1 MRGVYQIAEPGDRQA
16 LTEFLMR
23 EGQGLLP
30 FVELIA
36 DARMAVDEFIGI
48 LGRASLEAVLQLS
61 ATTVAGPPH
70 QGKAGGEVRRHGSQR
85 GVVCLATQKVR
96 VRKPRLRKK
105 GGVCAPPRRG
115 DCAPPRRGGKQ
126 AEVAIPAY
134 EALRRDGA
142 LGEKLAA
149 ILLRGVSTRN
159 YEGVIPEMAE
169 TCGVSKSSVS
179 REFIAASAEQLQAL
193 AERRFDDL
201 DLLIIY
207 LDGVQFG
214 AHHVM
219 AAVGVDADGRKHVLG
234 VAEGATE
241 NAVVVHGLLESLV
254 ERGVKPD
261 RRRLFVI
268 DGSKALR
275 AAIAAVFGAG
285 HPVQRCRNH
294 KIENVT
300 GHLPQELRDQV
311 KAVMQAAYRL
321 PADEGIARLK
331 QQASWLER
339 EYPSAAASLR
349 EGLDET
355 FTVNRLGLS
364 ASLRRC
370 LATTNIVE
378 SPTSGVR
385 LRTRRVTH
393 WQSGEMVLRWAAA
406 ALLETE
412 KSFRRIMGYQD
423 LWMLKAVLDE
433 QPIPATKA
441 KVA

>member
-1 MRGVYQIAEPGDRQA
+1 MKRVYQIAETQDRKA
-16 LTEFLMR
+16 LTEFLVR

-30 FVELIA
+30 FMELIA
-36 DARMAVDEFIGI
+36 DARMAVDEFIDV

-61 ATTVAGPPH
+61 AATVAGPPH
-70 QGKAGGEVRRHGSQR
+70 QGKLGGEVRRHGSQS
-85 GVVCLATQKVR
+85 GVVCLSTQKVR
-96 VRKPRLRKK
+96 VDKPRLRKK
-105 GGVCAPPRRG
+105 GG
-115 DCAPPRRGGKQ
+115 GKQ
-126 AEVAIPAY
+126 AEVPIPAY
-134 EALRRDGA
+134 EAMQSDVA
-142 LGEKLAA
+142 LGEKLSS

-159 YEGVIPEMAE
+159 YQDVIPQMAE

-179 REFIAASAEQLQAL
+179 REFIEASAEQLTAL

-201 DLLIIY
+201 DLLVIY
-207 LDGVQFG
+207 IDGVQFG
-214 AHHVM
+214 GHHVIG
-219 AAVGVDADGRKHVLG
+219 AVGVDTAGRKHVLG
-234 VAEGATE
+234 LAEGATE
-241 NAVVVHGLLESLV
+241 NAVVVKGLLESLV
-254 ERGVKPD
+254 ERGVRPG

-275 AAIAAVFGAG
+275 SAIDAVFGSTN
-285 HPVQRCRNH
+285 PVQRCRNH
-294 KIENVT
+294 KVENVT

-311 KAVMQAAYRL
+311 KTVMKAAYRL
-321 PADEGIARLK
+321 SADEGIARLK

-339 EYPSAAASLR
+339 EYPSAAASLL

-355 FTVNRLGLS
+355 FTVIRLGLS
-364 ASLRRC
+364 VGLRRC

-412 KSFRRIMGYQD
+412 KSFRKIMGYQD

-433 QPIPATKA
+433 ETINPQQVRAA
-441 KVA
+441 

>member
-1 MRGVYQIAEPGDRQA
+1 MKRVYQMAEARDRKA
-16 LTEFLMR
+16 LTEFLVR

-36 DARMAVDEFIGI
+36 DARMAVDEFIDV

-61 ATTVAGPPH
+61 AGTVAGPPH
-70 QGKAGGEVRRHGSQR
+70 QGKAGGEVRRHGSQP
-85 GVVCLATQKVR
+85 GVVCLSTQKVR

-105 GGVCAPPRRG
+105 GGGR
-115 DCAPPRRGGKQ
+115 Q
-126 AEVAIPAY
+126 AEVSIPAY
-134 EALRRDGA
+134 EAMQSDVA
-142 LGEKLAA
+142 LGEKLSS

-159 YEGVIPEMAE
+159 YEDVIPEMAE

-179 REFIAASAEQLQAL
+179 REFIEASAEQLKAL

-201 DLLIIY
+201 DLLVIY
-207 LDGVQFG
+207 IDGVQFG
-214 AHHVM
+214 GHHVIG
-219 AAVGVDADGRKHVLG
+219 AVGVDTDGRKHVLG
-234 VAEGATE
+234 LAEGATE
-241 NAVVVHGLLESLV
+241 NAVVVKGLLESLV
-254 ERGVKPD
+254 ERGVTPD

-275 AAIAAVFGAG
+275 AAIDAVFGAG
-285 HPVQRCRNH
+285 NPVQRCRNH
-294 KIENVT
+294 KVENVT
-300 GHLPQELRDQV
+300 GHLPRELRDQV
-311 KAVMQAAYRL
+311 KTVMKAAYRL
-321 PADEGIARLK
+321 SAEEGMAKLK

-339 EYPSAAASLR
+339 EYPSAAASLL

-355 FTVNRLGLS
+355 FTVNRLSLS
-364 ASLRRC
+364 VGLRRC

-393 WQSGEMVLRWAAA
+393 WQNGEMVLRWAAA

-412 KSFRRIMGYQD
+412 KSFRRIMGYQE
-423 LWMLKAVLDE
+423 LWMLRAVLDE
-433 QPIPATKA
+433 EKISPQQVRAA
-441 KVA
+441 

>member
-1 MRGVYQIAEPGDRQA
+1 MKRVYPIAETRDRKA
-16 LTEFLMR
+16 LTEFLVR

-36 DARMAVDEFIGI
+36 DARMAVDEFIDV

-61 ATTVAGPPH
+61 AGTVAGPPH
-70 QGKAGGEVRRHGSQR
+70 QGKAGGEVHRHGSQQ
-85 GVVCLATQKVR
+85 GVVCLSTQKVR
-96 VRKPRLRKK
+96 VRKPRLRTK
-105 GGVCAPPRRG
+105 G
-115 DCAPPRRGGKQ
+115 GGKQ

-134 EALRRDGA
+134 EAIQSDVA
-142 LGEKLAA
+142 LGEKLSS

-159 YEGVIPEMAE
+159 YEDVIPEMAE

-179 REFIAASAEQLQAL
+179 REFIEAGAEQLRAL
-193 AERRFDDL
+193 AERRFDEL
-201 DLLIIY
+201 DLLVIY
-207 LDGVQFG
+207 IDGVQFG
-214 AHHVM
+214 GHHVIG
-219 AAVGVDADGRKHVLG
+219 AVGVDTDGRKHVLG
-234 VAEGATE
+234 LAEGATE
-241 NAVVVHGLLESLV
+241 NAVVVKGLLEGLV
-254 ERGVKPD
+254 ERGVTPD

-275 AAIAAVFGAG
+275 AAIDAVFGAG
-285 HPVQRCRNH
+285 NPVQRCRNH
-294 KIENVT
+294 KVENVT
-300 GHLPQELRDQV
+300 GHLPRELRDQV
-311 KAVMQAAYRL
+311 KTVMKAAYRL
-321 PADEGIARLK
+321 SAEEGMAKLK

-339 EYPSAAASLR
+339 EYPSAAASLL

-364 ASLRRC
+364 VSLRRC

-393 WQSGEMVLRWAAA
+393 WQNGEMVLRWAAA
-406 ALLETE
+406 ALLETA

-433 QPIPATKA
+433 EEISPRQVRAA
-441 KVA
+441 

>member
-1 MRGVYQIAEPGDRQA
+1 VKRVYQIAETGDRKA
-16 LTEFLMR
+16 LREFLVR

-36 DARMAVDEFIGI
+36 DARLAVDEFIDV

-61 ATTVAGPPH
+61 AGTVAGPPH
-70 QGKAGGEVRRHGSQR
+70 PGKAGGEVRRHGSQP
-85 GVVCLATQKVR
+85 GVVCLSTQKVR

-105 GGVCAPPRRG
+105 GGGP
-115 DCAPPRRGGKQ
+115 Q

-134 EALRRDGA
+134 EAMQSDGA
-142 LGEKLAA
+142 LGEKLSS

-159 YEGVIPEMAE
+159 YEDVIPELAE

-179 REFIAASAEQLQAL
+179 REFIEASAEQLKAL
-193 AERRFDDL
+193 ADRRFDDL
-201 DLLIIY
+201 DLLVIY

-214 AHHVM
+214 GHHVIG
-219 AAVGVDADGRKHVLG
+219 AVGVDADGRKHVLG
-234 VAEGATE
+234 LAEGATE
-241 NAVVVHGLLESLV
+241 NAVVVKGLLERLV
-254 ERGVKPD
+254 ERGVRPD

-275 AAIAAVFGAG
+275 AAIDAVFGAANL
-285 HPVQRCRNH
+285 VQRCRNH
-294 KIENVT
+294 KVENVT
-300 GHLPQELRDQV
+300 GHLPRELRGQV
-311 KAVMQAAYRL
+311 KAVMKAAYRL
-321 PADEGIARLK
+321 PAEEGIARLK
-331 QQASWLER
+331 HQASWLER
-339 EYPSAAASLR
+339 QYPSAAASLL

-355 FTVNRLGLS
+355 FTVNRLSLS
-364 ASLRRC
+364 VSLRRC

-393 WQSGEMVLRWAAA
+393 WQNGEMVLRWAAA

-412 KSFRRIMGYQD
+412 KSFRRIMGHRD

-433 QPIPATKA
+433 EKISPQQVR
-441 KVA
+441 VA

>member
-1 MRGVYQIAEPGDRQA
+1 MGRVYQIAETRDRKA
-16 LTEFLMR
+16 LTEFLVR

-30 FVELIA
+30 FVELIV
-36 DARMAVDEFIGI
+36 DAQMAVDDFIDV

-61 ATTVAGPPH
+61 AAMVAGPPH
-70 QGKAGGEVRRHGSQR
+70 QGKAGGEVRRHGTQS
-85 GVVCLATQKVR
+85 GVVCLSTQKVR
-96 VRKPRLRKK
+96 VTKPRLRKK
-105 GGVCAPPRRG
+105 G
-115 DCAPPRRGGKQ
+115 GGKQ

-134 EALRRDGA
+134 EAMQNDGS
-142 LGEKLAA
+142 LGEKLSS

-159 YEGVIPEMAE
+159 YRDVIPEMAE

-179 REFIAASAEQLQAL
+179 REFIEASAEQLQAL
-193 AERRFDDL
+193 VERRFDEL

-207 LDGVQFG
+207 IDGVRFG
-214 AHHVM
+214 AHHVIG
-219 AAVGVDADGRKHVLG
+219 AIGVDTDGKKHVLG
-234 VAEGATE
+234 LAEGATE
-241 NAVVVHGLLESLV
+241 NAMVVKGLLESLV
-254 ERGVKPD
+254 ERGVRPD

-275 AAIAAVFGAG
+275 AAIDTVFGG
-285 HPVQRCRNH
+285 GNPVQRCRNH
-294 KIENVT
+294 KIENVI
-300 GHLPQELRDQV
+300 GHLPQDLRDQV
-311 KAVMQAAYRL
+311 KTVMKAAYRL
-321 PADEGIARLK
+321 PAEEGIAKLK
-331 QQASWLER
+331 QQVSWLQR
-339 EYPSAAASLR
+339 EYPSAASSLL

-364 ASLRRC
+364 VTLRRS

-393 WQSGEMVLRWAAA
+393 WKNGEMVLRWAAT

-412 KSFRRIMGYQD
+412 KSFRRIMGCKD

-433 QPIPATKA
+433 ENIQGQQVTAA
-441 KVA
+441 